1 MPDRGTTVA
10 SCFSRRALALGAPAL
25 AAGALARPARAEI
38 VAAGRAPPLPHL
50 IDVATASRAEGQP
63 EASLAALDKALAA
76 AIGHKLFT
84 VLVINW
90 AKNENQRF
98 YTNQPGPYPTG
109 GAKPLVRQGEFFQ
122 EVVLAGRPRICR
134 TYDDVKRA
142 FFDHELIRS
151 LGCESAVNYPVRWNG
166 RTIGSLNLLHQA
178 EWYREDDMPALSAF
192 AQMTVPALMEI
203 VSRA

>member
-1 MPDRGTTVA
+1 MTQQPL
-10 SCFSRRALALGAPAL
+10 SRRNLAL
-25 AAGALARPARAEI
+25 AAPLLGTAALASSALAQAPARAP
-38 VAAGRAPPLPHL
+38 ALPHL
-50 IDVATASRAEGQP
+50 IDVATGSRAEGQP
-63 EASLAALDKALAA
+63 NASLAALDKALAA

-109 GAKPLVRQGEFFQ
+109 GAKPLVKEGEFYR
-122 EVVLAGRPRICR
+122 EVIMAGRPRICR
-134 TYDDVKRA
+134 DYDDVKRA

-178 EWYREDDMPALSAF
+178 GWYRDDDMPALSAF

>member
-1 MPDRGTTVA
+1 MKGRDMTIA
-10 SCFSRRALALGAPAL
+10 SQFSRRTLALGAPAL
-25 AAGALARPARAEI
+25 ATGALTLPARAE
-38 VAAGRAPPLPHL
+38 ATASARAPALPHL

-63 EASLAALDKALAA
+63 QASLAALDKALAA
-76 AIGHKLFT
+76 TIGHKLFT

-90 AKNENQRF
+90 AKEENQRF

-122 EVVLAGRPRICR
+122 EVVMAGRPRICR
-134 TYDDVKRA
+134 TYDDIKRA

-178 EWYREDDMPALSAF
+178 EWYREADMADLSAF

>member
-1 MPDRGTTVA
+1 MTQQTL
-10 SCFSRRALALGAPAL
+10 SRRNLAFAAPLIGTAALGTHALAQAPA
-25 AAGALARPARAEI
+25 PARA
-38 VAAGRAPPLPHL
+38 AALPHL

-63 EASLAALDKALAA
+63 NAGLAALDKALAA

-109 GAKPLVRQGEFFQ
+109 GAKPLVKEGEFYR
-122 EVVLAGRPRICR
+122 EVIMAGRPRICR
-134 TYDDVKRA
+134 DYDDVKRA

-178 EWYREDDMPALSAF
+178 GWYREDDMPALSAF